1 MPCQGISIGN
11 VWRRPLT
18 EILAGYDPGAT
29 PVVADIA
36 AGGPWGLAQASG
48 LAPLLPLYADEC
60 HLCYELRTR
69 LRAAGR
75 HLDVLAPDACYGPP
89 AATDSES
96 AKEPS

>member
-1 MPCQGISIGN
+1 
-11 VWRRPLT
+11 
-18 EILAGYDPGAT
+18 
-29 PVVADIA
+29 
-36 AGGPWGLAQASG
+36 
-48 LAPLLPLYADEC
+48 LPLYADEC